1 MGKLRLLMIFLNLLF
16 ISNKSIEEIKYMY
29 ERFQNIKKL
38 LSGEIKIQTLSEVG
52 YVAEIF
58 TWKITVS
65 YSPDLYSLTYPSPS
79 KKYFSKNNHHS
90 GFSCVSGWSL
100 G

>member
-16 ISNKSIEEIKYMY
+16 ISNKSIEEIYVRK
-29 ERFQNIKKL
+29 RFQNIKKL

-65 YSPDLYSLTYPSPS
+65 YSPDLILDISL
-79 KKYFSKNNHHS
+79 
-90 GFSCVSGWSL
+90 SL
-100 G
+100 QEILQ

>member
-16 ISNKSIEEIKYMY
+16 ISSIEEIKYMY
-29 ERFQNIKKL
+29 EWFQNIKKL

-58 TWKITVS
+58 TWKITVLQPRPLFS
-65 YSPDLYSLTYPSPS
+65 DISL
-79 KKYFSKNNHHS
+79 
-90 GFSCVSGWSL
+90 SL
-100 G
+100 QEILQ